1 MGAVDRLRGR
11 KTNHVVDDLQPVE
24 NDNSENRQTKEPTD
38 NVGEKEAAA
47 QERPEEVSREAPIGV
62 QKAEAAAL
70 VWSKKA
76 IYGTYAWIWVCYFM
90 LALHEYISTN
100 VLYYAYSNFS
110 NASQVTTAYIL
121 ATIIGGVLKL
131 PIGKLLGI
139 WGRAEGLIVFVGVY
153 VIGLIILA
161 ACNGPNSFAAGYVFY
176 WIGYDAIYLI
186 LEIFIAD
193 TSGLRNRAFAFGF
206 STTPFICCAFTGSLA
221 ANSFIKTSGWRW
233 AYGAFA
239 IVQPFVFAPLICIF
253 KYYERKAYKTGVLV
267 HQDSGR
273 TRFQSLIHY
282 IHEFDVIG
290 ALILMAAFV
299 LFLLPFSLA
308 SYGRTQYHNAA
319 FIAEVVIGFCLFF
332 AFAAWEKYYAR
343 VHFIPYD
350 LLRDRTVLGACL
362 LAAVVYFSFYCWDS
376 YFYYFIMVVYNL
388 DVTKTGY
395 MTSIYTVGSCVWS
408 PIFGLWIRLVKEFK
422 YSCLFFAVP
431 LMFLGAG
438 LMIHFRGQ
446 DADIGYVIMCQIFIA
461 FSGGMLVI
469 SQQMAVMCASTRDG
483 IPILL
488 SMLGLFNSI
497 GGAIGYAVAAAI
509 YTNTFPEG
517 LRRALVERGQEE
529 GLWEGLYK
537 GGYLSQMKYEPGS
550 GVREAVD
557 FAWGYTEKYEAIA
570 ATCILVLM
578 IPAVAMWR
586 NYGVDRKQNK
596 GTMI

>member
-1 MGAVDRLRGR
+1 MGVVVDRLKGR

-24 NDNSENRQTKEPTD
+24 QLPKNSQTDGPSA
-38 NVGEKEAAA
+38 NLGLSEKDT
-47 QERPEEVSREAPIGV
+47 QPERVSQEAPIGV

-70 VWSKKA
+70 VWSRKA

-110 NASQVTTAYIL
+110 HASQVTTAYIL

-139 WGRAEGLIVFVGVY
+139 WGRAEGLIVFVIVY
-153 VIGLIILA
+153 VLGLIILA
-161 ACNGPNSFAAGYVFY
+161 ACNGPNAFAAGYVFY

-239 IVQPFVFAPLICIF
+239 IVQPFVFAPLIFVF

-267 HQDSGR
+267 RQDNGR
-273 TRFQSLIHY
+273 TWFQSLIHY

-290 ALILMAAFV
+290 AFILMAAFV

-308 SYGRTQYHNAA
+308 SYGRTEYHNAA
-319 FIAEVVIGFCLFF
+319 FIAEVVIGFVLFF
-332 AFAAWEKYYAR
+332 VFAAWERWCAR

-376 YFYYFIMVVYNL
+376 YFYYFVMVVYNL

-408 PIFGLWIRLVKEFK
+408 PVFGFWIRMVKEFK
-422 YSCLFFAVP
+422 YSCLCFAAP

-469 SQQMAVMCASTRDG
+469 GQQMAVMCASNRDG

-497 GGAIGYAVAAAI
+497 GGAIGYAVSAAI
-509 YTNTFPEG
+509 YTNTFTDG
-517 LRRALVERGQEE
+517 LRRALPAEDQDLFET
-529 GLWEGLYK
+529 LYS

-550 GVREAVD
+550 AVRDAVNY
-557 FAWGYTEKYEAIA
+557 AWGYMEKYEAIA

-578 IPAVAMWR
+578 FPAVGMWKHY
-586 NYGVDRKQNK
+586 NVDKKQNK

>member
-1 MGAVDRLRGR
+1 MGVVVDRLKGR

-24 NDNSENRQTKEPTD
+24 QLPKNSQTDGPSA
-38 NVGEKEAAA
+38 NLGLSEKDA
-47 QERPEEVSREAPIGV
+47 QPEGVSQEAPIGV

-110 NASQVTTAYIL
+110 HASQVTTAYIL

-139 WGRAEGLIVFVGVY
+139 WGRAEGLIVFVIVY
-153 VIGLIILA
+153 VLGLIILA
-161 ACNGPNSFAAGYVFY
+161 ACNGPNAFAAGYVFY

-239 IVQPFVFAPLICIF
+239 IIQPFVFAPLIFVF

-267 HQDSGR
+267 RQDNGR
-273 TRFQSLIHY
+273 TWFQSLIHY

-290 ALILMAAFV
+290 AFILMAAFV

-308 SYGRTQYHNAA
+308 SYGRTEYHNAA
-319 FIAEVVIGFCLFF
+319 FIAEVVIGFVLFF
-332 AFAAWEKYYAR
+332 VFAAWERWCAR

-376 YFYYFIMVVYNL
+376 YFYYFVMVVYNL

-408 PIFGLWIRLVKEFK
+408 PVFGFWIRMVKEFK
-422 YSCLFFAVP
+422 YSCLCFAAP

-469 SQQMAVMCASTRDG
+469 GQQMAVMCASNRDG

-497 GGAIGYAVAAAI
+497 GGAIGYAVSAAI
-509 YTNTFPEG
+509 YTNTFTDG
-517 LRRALVERGQEE
+517 LRRALPAEDQDLFET
-529 GLWEGLYK
+529 LYS

-550 GVREAVD
+550 AVRDAVNY
-557 FAWGYTEKYEAIA
+557 AWGYMEKYEAIA

-578 IPAVAMWR
+578 FPAVGMWKHY
-586 NYGVDRKQNK
+586 NVDKKQNK

>member
-1 MGAVDRLRGR
+1 MGFVVDRLKGR
-11 KTNHVVDDLQPVE
+11 KTNHIVEDLRPVE
-24 NDNSENRQTKEPTD
+24 DSTAQNEETPCDNLDRA
-38 NVGEKEAAA
+38 EKEA
-47 QERPEEVSREAPIGV
+47 QLHPEEVSKEAPVGV

-76 IYGTYAWIWVCYFM
+76 IYGTYAWIWICYFM
-90 LALHEYISTN
+90 LALHEYINTN
-100 VLYYAYSNFS
+100 VYFYAYANFS
-110 NASQVTTAYIL
+110 SASQVTTAAIL

-139 WGRAEGLIVFVGVY
+139 WGRAEGLIIFVAVY
-153 VIGLIILA
+153 VLGLIILA
-161 ACNGPNSFAAGYVFY
+161 SCNGPNAYAAGYVFY

-221 ANSFIKTSGWRW
+221 ANSFLKTGGWRW

-239 IVQPFVFAPLICIF
+239 IIQPFVFAPLICVF
-253 KYYERKAYKTGVLV
+253 KFYERKAYKQGLLV
-267 HQDSGR
+267 RHSSGR
-273 TRFQSLIHY
+273 TALQSFIHY
-282 IHEFDVIG
+282 VHEFDVIG
-290 ALILMAAFV
+290 AIILMAAFV

-308 SYGRTQYHNAA
+308 SYGRTEYKDAA

-332 AFAAWEKYYAR
+332 VFAAWEKWFAR
-343 VHFIPYD
+343 VHFIPYK

-362 LAAVVYFSFYCWDS
+362 LAAVLYFSFYCWDS
-376 YFYYFIMVVYNL
+376 YFYYFVMVVYNL
-388 DVTKTGY
+388 SVTKTGY

-408 PIFGLWIRLVKEFK
+408 PIFGFWIRMVREFK

-469 SQQMAVMCASTRDG
+469 SQQMAVMCASDRDG
-483 IPILL
+483 IPIML

-509 YTNTFPEG
+509 YTNTFPQG
-517 LRRALVERGQEE
+517 LRRALPAVDQD
-529 GLWEGLYK
+529 LWETLYA
-537 GGYLSQMKYEPGS
+537 GGSLAQMKYEPGS
-550 GVREAVD
+550 AVRDAVNY
-557 FAWGYTEKYEAIA
+557 AWGYTQKYEAIA

-578 IPAVAMWR
+578 IPGVAMWR
-586 NYGVDRKQNK
+586 HYSVDKKQNK
-596 GTMI
+596 GTMM

>member
-1 MGAVDRLRGR
+1 MGVVVDRLKGR

-24 NDNSENRQTKEPTD
+24 QHPKSDQTDGPSGNPELSEK
-38 NVGEKEAAA
+38 GA
-47 QERPEEVSREAPIGV
+47 QPEEVSPEAPIGV

-70 VWSKKA
+70 VWSKNA

-110 NASQVTTAYIL
+110 HASQVTTAYIL

-139 WGRAEGLIVFVGVY
+139 WGRAEGLIVFVFVY
-153 VIGLIILA
+153 VLGLIILA
-161 ACNGPNSFAAGYVFY
+161 ACNGPNAFAAGYVFY

-239 IVQPFVFAPLICIF
+239 IIQPFVFAPLIFVF

-267 HQDSGR
+267 RQDTGR
-273 TRFQSLIHY
+273 TWFQSLIHY

-308 SYGRTQYHNAA
+308 SYGRTEYHNAA
-319 FIAEVVIGFCLFF
+319 FIAEVVIGFALFF
-332 AFAAWEKYYAR
+332 AFAAWERWCAR
-343 VHFIPYD
+343 VHFIPYE

-376 YFYYFIMVVYNL
+376 YFYYFVMVVYNL

-408 PIFGLWIRLVKEFK
+408 PVFGFWIRMVKEFK
-422 YSCLFFAVP
+422 YSCLCFAVP

-469 SQQMAVMCASTRDG
+469 GQQMAVMCASTRDG

-497 GGAIGYAVAAAI
+497 GGAIGYAVSAAI
-509 YTNTFPEG
+509 YTNTFTDG
-517 LRRALVERGQEE
+517 LRRALPAEDQALFET
-529 GLWEGLYK
+529 LYS

-550 GVREAVD
+550 AVRDAVNY
-557 FAWGYTEKYEAIA
+557 AWGYMEKYEAIA
-570 ATCILVLM
+570 ATCVLVLM
-578 IPAVAMWR
+578 FPAVGMWKHY
-586 NYGVDRKQNK
+586 NVDKKQNK